1 MPMPM
6 PIIVAS
12 EVDQSGAST
21 NAMSRPVSMLLT
33 ARPATATT
41 IGSPAATTE
50 PKVSSRMM
58 AAAAR
63 PMPSEPI
70 GALLGLLDRLAAERD
85 RQAVRGRGVGDVE
98 HLLAVLDRHVRRVHH
113 VEAATC
119 ATRVRPSGE
128 MPPGV
133 A

>member
-21 NAMSRPVSMLLT
+21 NEMSSVVRVELT
-33 ARPATATT
+33 ARPATATR

-50 PKVSSRMM
+50 PKVTSRMI
-58 AAAAR
+58 AAAASPR
-63 PMPSEPI
+63 PSEPMAPCSACWMVWPPSATVSP
-70 GALLGLLDRLAAERD
+70 GRDAASATSSIRWLSST
-85 RQAVRGRGVGDVE
+85 GMSGGFTTS
-98 HLLAVLDRHVRRVHH
+98 RR
-113 VEAATC
+113 AC
-119 ATRVRPSGE
+119 ATTVRPSGE
-128 MPPGV
+128 TPPGV